1 MAFVHSWFKADLS
14 RGFRDVCF
22 GVGGGRKHRHECKVS
37 GYWSTAALD
46 GSGLVCNDSKEMI
59 EFHQFDQ
66 FRRGDA
72 MLAEKFILLL
82 EALIKSAQYPDGS
95 YRVKNTSPH
104 VPVELPTKK

>member
-1 MAFVHSWFKADLS
+1 VVFATSASECEADGNTGTS
-14 RGFRDVCF
+14 AGFD
-22 GVGGGRKHRHECKVS
+22 GAVS
-37 GYWSTAALD
+37 DYWSTSALD
-46 GSGLVCNDSKEMI
+46 GSGLVCNDSKEVI